1 MHTVQSILNE
11 IKAGDIRPLYFLMG
25 EEAFFIDQIST
36 FIETSVLD
44 ETQRGFDQ
52 TVLYGKDTSVDA
64 ILSCAKRFPMLAER
78 QVIVVKEAQNL
89 SRTIED
95 LLPYVKNPQQ
105 TTTLVICYKYKS
117 IDKRKALYKAL
128 SKAHVVFESK
138 KIYDS
143 NIPSWISGEL
153 QKMNLKI
160 TPKASYLLSEFLGND
175 LAKISNELSKLQLV
189 MGDNDLITPEL
200 IQINIGISKD
210 FNNFELQKAIAQ
222 LDQKK
227 AYQIV
232 RYFSQNPNQHP
243 MVLTVA
249 TLYSFFSK
257 LMILHTVNDR
267 NPKVLSRAIG
277 VNPYFLNDYTAA
289 AKNFP
294 MRRISSVFQTLRTID
309 VKSKGVGANL
319 KPLDLYQEL
328 IFRILS

>member
-52 TVLYGKDTSVDA
+52 TTIYGKDTSIDA
-64 ILSCAKRFPMLAER
+64 IVSSAKRFPMLAER

-95 LLPYVKNPQQ
+95 LLPYVKNPQH

-117 IDKRKALYKAL
+117 IDKRKTLYKAL

>member
-64 ILSCAKRFPMLAER
+64 ILSCAKRFPMLAAR

-95 LLPYVKNPQQ
+95 LLTYVKNPQQ

-232 RYFSQNPNQHP
+232 RYFSENPNQHP

>member
-1 MHTVQSILNE
+1 M
-11 IKAGDIRPLYFLMG
+11 
-25 EEAFFIDQIST
+25 
-36 FIETSVLD
+36 
-44 ETQRGFDQ
+44 
-52 TVLYGKDTSVDA
+52 
-64 ILSCAKRFPMLAER
+64 
-78 QVIVVKEAQNL
+78 
-89 SRTIED
+89 
-95 LLPYVKNPQQ
+95 
-105 TTTLVICYKYKS
+105 
-117 IDKRKALYKAL
+117 
-128 SKAHVVFESK
+128 
-138 KIYDS
+138 
-143 NIPSWISGEL
+143 
-153 QKMNLKI
+153 
-160 TPKASYLLSEFLGND
+160 
-175 LAKISNELSKLQLV
+175 
-189 MGDNDLITPEL
+189 
-200 IQINIGISKD
+200 
-210 FNNFELQKAIAQ
+210 QKAIAQ

-232 RYFSQNPNQHP
+232 RYFSENPNQHP

-294 MRRISSVFQTLRTID
+294 MRRISSVFQALRTID

>member
-52 TVLYGKDTSVDA
+52 TTIYGKDTSIDA
-64 ILSCAKRFPMLAER
+64 IVSSAKRFPMLAER

-95 LLPYVKNPQQ
+95 LLTYVKNPQL

-128 SKAHVVFESK
+128 SKVHVVFESK

-243 MVLTVA
+243 MVFTVA

-277 VNPYFLNDYTAA
+277 VNPYFLSDYTAA

>member
-52 TVLYGKDTSVDA
+52 TTIYGKDTSIDA
-64 ILSCAKRFPMLAER
+64 IVSSAKRFPMLAER

-95 LLPYVKNPQQ
+95 LLTYVKNPQQ

-138 KIYDS
+138 KIYDN

-232 RYFSQNPNQHP
+232 RYFSENPNQHP
-243 MVLTVA
+243 MVLTLA

-267 NPKVLSRAIG
+267 NLKVLSRAIG

>member
-52 TVLYGKDTSVDA
+52 TTIYGKDTSIDA
-64 ILSCAKRFPMLAER
+64 IVSSAKRFPMLAER

-95 LLPYVKNPQQ
+95 LLTYVKNPQQ

-153 QKMNLKI
+153 QKMNLTI

-232 RYFSQNPNQHP
+232 RYFSENPNQHP

>member
-52 TVLYGKDTSVDA
+52 TTIYGKDTSIDA
-64 ILSCAKRFPMLAER
+64 IVSSAKRFPMLAER

-95 LLPYVKNPQQ
+95 LLTYVKNPQQ

>member
-52 TVLYGKDTSVDA
+52 TTIYGKDTSIDA
-64 ILSCAKRFPMLAER
+64 IVSSAKRFPMLAER

-95 LLPYVKNPQQ
+95 LLPYVKNPQH

-143 NIPSWISGEL
+143 KIPSWISGEL

-175 LAKISNELSKLQLV
+175 LAKISNELSKLKLV

-232 RYFSQNPNQHP
+232 RYFSENPNQHP

>member
-52 TVLYGKDTSVDA
+52 TTIYGKDTSIDA
-64 ILSCAKRFPMLAER
+64 IVSSAKRFPMLAER

-95 LLPYVKNPQQ
+95 LLPYVKNPQH

-143 NIPSWISGEL
+143 KIPSWISGEL

-232 RYFSQNPNQHP
+232 RYFSQNPNKNP

-277 VNPYFLNDYTAA
+277 VNPYFLSDYTAA

>member
-1 MHTVQSILNE
+1 
-11 IKAGDIRPLYFLMG
+11 
-25 EEAFFIDQIST
+25 
-36 FIETSVLD
+36 LD

-52 TVLYGKDTSVDA
+52 TTIYGKDTSIDA
-64 ILSCAKRFPMLAER
+64 IVSSAKRFPMLAER

-95 LLPYVKNPQQ
+95 LLPYVKNPQH

-143 NIPSWISGEL
+143 NIPSWISEEL

-232 RYFSQNPNQHP
+232 RYFSENPNQHP

>member
-52 TVLYGKDTSVDA
+52 TTIYGKDTSIDA
-64 ILSCAKRFPMLAER
+64 IVSSAKRFPMLAER

-95 LLPYVKNPQQ
+95 LLTYVKNPQH

-232 RYFSQNPNQHP
+232 RYFSENPNQHP

>member
-52 TVLYGKDTSVDA
+52 TTIYGKDTSIDA
-64 ILSCAKRFPMLAER
+64 IVSSAKRFPMLAER

-95 LLPYVKNPQQ
+95 LLTYVKNPQQ

-117 IDKRKALYKAL
+117 IDKRKALYKVL

-143 NIPSWISGEL
+143 KIPSWISGEL

-232 RYFSQNPNQHP
+232 RYFSENPNQHP

>member
-1 MHTVQSILNE
+1 
-11 IKAGDIRPLYFLMG
+11 
-25 EEAFFIDQIST
+25 
-36 FIETSVLD
+36 
-44 ETQRGFDQ
+44 
-52 TVLYGKDTSVDA
+52 
-64 ILSCAKRFPMLAER
+64 MLAER

-95 LLPYVKNPQQ
+95 LLPYVKNPQH

-143 NIPSWISGEL
+143 KIPSWISGEL

-232 RYFSQNPNQHP
+232 RYFSENPNQHP

>member
-52 TVLYGKDTSVDA
+52 TTIYGKDTSIDA
-64 ILSCAKRFPMLAER
+64 IVSSAKRFPMLAER

-95 LLPYVKNPQQ
+95 LLPYVKNPQH

-200 IQINIGISKD
+200 IQVNIGISKD

-232 RYFSQNPNQHP
+232 RYFSENPNQHP

>member
-52 TVLYGKDTSVDA
+52 TTIYGKDTSIDA
-64 ILSCAKRFPMLAER
+64 IVSSAKRFPMLAER

-95 LLPYVKNPQQ
+95 LLTYVKNPQQ

-232 RYFSQNPNQHP
+232 RYFSENPNQHP
-243 MVLTVA
+243 MVLTLA

-267 NPKVLSRAIG
+267 NLKVLSRAIG

>member
-52 TVLYGKDTSVDA
+52 TTIYGKDTSIDA
-64 ILSCAKRFPMLAER
+64 IVSSAKRFPMLAER

-95 LLPYVKNPQQ
+95 LLPYVKNPQH

-143 NIPSWISGEL
+143 KIPSWISGEL

-232 RYFSQNPNQHP
+232 RYFSENPNQHP

-294 MRRISSVFQTLRTID
+294 MRRISSVFQALRTID

>member
-52 TVLYGKDTSVDA
+52 TTIYGKDTSIDA
-64 ILSCAKRFPMLAER
+64 IVSSAKRFPMLAER

-95 LLPYVKNPQQ
+95 LLPYVKNPQH

-160 TPKASYLLSEFLGND
+160 TPKASFLLSEFLGND

-277 VNPYFLNDYTAA
+277 VNPYFLSDYTAA

>member
-64 ILSCAKRFPMLAER
+64 IVSSAKRFPMLAER

-143 NIPSWISGEL
+143 KIPSWISGEL

-232 RYFSQNPNQHP
+232 RYFSENPNQHP

>member
-52 TVLYGKDTSVDA
+52 TTIYGKDTSIDA
-64 ILSCAKRFPMLAER
+64 IVSIAKRFPMLAER

-95 LLPYVKNPQQ
+95 LLPYVKNPQH

-143 NIPSWISGEL
+143 KIPSWISGEL

-232 RYFSQNPNQHP
+232 RYFSENPNQHP

>member
-52 TVLYGKDTSVDA
+52 TTIYGKDTSIDA
-64 ILSCAKRFPMLAER
+64 IVSSAKRFPMLAER

-95 LLPYVKNPQQ
+95 LLPYVKNPQH

-153 QKMNLKI
+153 QNMNLKI

-232 RYFSQNPNQHP
+232 RYFSENPNQHP

>member
-52 TVLYGKDTSVDA
+52 TTIYGKDTSIDA
-64 ILSCAKRFPMLAER
+64 IVSSAKRFPMLAER

-95 LLPYVKNPQQ
+95 LLTYVKNPQQ

-277 VNPYFLNDYTAA
+277 VNPYFLSDYTAA

>member
-64 ILSCAKRFPMLAER
+64 ILSCAKRFPMLAAR

-143 NIPSWISGEL
+143 KIPSWISGEL

-232 RYFSQNPNQHP
+232 RYFSENPNQHP

-294 MRRISSVFQTLRTID
+294 MRRISSVFQTLRTMD

>member
-52 TVLYGKDTSVDA
+52 TTIYGKDTSIDA
-64 ILSCAKRFPMLAER
+64 IVSSAKRFPMLAER

-95 LLPYVKNPQQ
+95 LLTYVKNPQQ

-232 RYFSQNPNQHP
+232 RYFSQNPNKNP

-277 VNPYFLNDYTAA
+277 VNPYFLSDYTAA

>member
-64 ILSCAKRFPMLAER
+64 IVSSAKRFPMLAER

-143 NIPSWISGEL
+143 KIPSWISGEL

-267 NPKVLSRAIG
+267 NPKVLSRSIG
-277 VNPYFLNDYTAA
+277 VNPYFLSDYTAA

>member
-64 ILSCAKRFPMLAER
+64 ILSCAKRFPMLAAR

-232 RYFSQNPNQHP
+232 RYFSENPNQHP

-294 MRRISSVFQTLRTID
+294 MRRISSVFQTLRTMD

>member
-52 TVLYGKDTSVDA
+52 TTIYGKDTSIDA
-64 ILSCAKRFPMLAER
+64 IVSSAKRFPMLAER

-95 LLPYVKNPQQ
+95 LLPYVKNPQH

-117 IDKRKALYKAL
+117 IDKRKALFKAL

-143 NIPSWISGEL
+143 KIPSWISGEL

-232 RYFSQNPNQHP
+232 RYFSENPNQHP

>member
-52 TVLYGKDTSVDA
+52 TTIYGKDTSIDA
-64 ILSCAKRFPMLAER
+64 IVSSAKRFPMLAER

-95 LLPYVKNPQQ
+95 LLTYVKNPQQ

-232 RYFSQNPNQHP
+232 RYFSENPNQHP

>member
-52 TVLYGKDTSVDA
+52 TTIYGKDTSIDA
-64 ILSCAKRFPMLAER
+64 IVSSAKRFPMLAER

-95 LLPYVKNPQQ
+95 LLPYVKNPQH

-227 AYQIV
+227 
-232 RYFSQNPNQHP
+232 
-243 MVLTVA
+243 
-249 TLYSFFSK
+249 
-257 LMILHTVNDR
+257 DR
-267 NPKVLSRAIG
+267 K
-277 VNPYFLNDYTAA
+277 
-289 AKNFP
+289 
-294 MRRISSVFQTLRTID
+294 SV
-309 VKSKGVGANL
+309 V
-319 KPLDLYQEL
+319 
-328 IFRILS
+328 

>member
-1 MHTVQSILNE
+1 
-11 IKAGDIRPLYFLMG
+11 
-25 EEAFFIDQIST
+25 
-36 FIETSVLD
+36 
-44 ETQRGFDQ
+44 
-52 TVLYGKDTSVDA
+52 
-64 ILSCAKRFPMLAER
+64 
-78 QVIVVKEAQNL
+78 
-89 SRTIED
+89 
-95 LLPYVKNPQQ
+95 
-105 TTTLVICYKYKS
+105 LVICYKYKS
-117 IDKRKALYKAL
+117 IDKRKTLYKAL

-143 NIPSWISGEL
+143 KIPSWISGEL

-232 RYFSQNPNQHP
+232 RYFSENPNQHP

>member
-25 EEAFFIDQIST
+25 EEAFFIDQISS

-52 TVLYGKDTSVDA
+52 TVLYGKDTSIDA
-64 ILSCAKRFPMLAER
+64 IVSSAKRFPMLAAR

-222 LDQKK
+222 IDQKK

-232 RYFSQNPNQHP
+232 RYFSENPNQHP

>member
-52 TVLYGKDTSVDA
+52 TTIYGKDTSIDA
-64 ILSCAKRFPMLAER
+64 IVSSAKRFPMLAER

-95 LLPYVKNPQQ
+95 LLTYVKNPQQ

-143 NIPSWISGEL
+143 KIPSWISGEL

-232 RYFSQNPNQHP
+232 RYFSENPNQHP

>member
-52 TVLYGKDTSVDA
+52 TTIYGKDTSIDA
-64 ILSCAKRFPMLAER
+64 IVSSAKRFPMLAER

-143 NIPSWISGEL
+143 KIPSWISGEL

-232 RYFSQNPNQHP
+232 RYFSENPNQHP

>member
-52 TVLYGKDTSVDA
+52 TTIYGKDTSIDA
-64 ILSCAKRFPMLAER
+64 IVSSAKRFPMLAER

-143 NIPSWISGEL
+143 KIPSWISGEL

-200 IQINIGISKD
+200 IQVNIGISKD

-232 RYFSQNPNQHP
+232 RYFSENPNQHP

>member
-1 MHTVQSILNE
+1 M
-11 IKAGDIRPLYFLMG
+11 
-25 EEAFFIDQIST
+25 
-36 FIETSVLD
+36 D

-52 TVLYGKDTSVDA
+52 TTIYGKDTSIDA
-64 ILSCAKRFPMLAER
+64 IVSSAKRFPMLAER

-95 LLPYVKNPQQ
+95 LLPYVKNPQH

-232 RYFSQNPNQHP
+232 RYFSENPNQHP